1 MQLLLKSLTQELQT
15 ILPDATLQ
23 TVLLPQCSS
32 LQLYLINPQYS
43 LAGLD
48 TSTAQQVMD
57 NPLYWLFCWAS
68 GRVMAQQILAEP
80 ERVKNKVIMDVGSG
94 SGVVA
99 IAAALA
105 GAKKVIASDIDPMAQ
120 KAIALNAQLNGVQL
134 EIIGDYAE
142 YTGDVDMI
150 TIADVLYD
158 RNNMP
163 LLEALV
169 QRAPA
174 VYLADSRVKNF
185 AHPGFIK
192 TGRADG
198 ETFPDLGG
206 FDEFSEVNIYS
217 SLFKDS

>member
-1 MQLLLKSLTQELQT
+1 MQVLLNNLTQELQA

-23 TVLLPQCSS
+23 TVLLPECST
-32 LQLYLINPQYS
+32 LQLYLIDPKYS
-43 LAGLD
+43 IAGLD
-48 TSTAQQVMD
+48 TGTAQQVMD

-80 ERVKNKVIMDVGSG
+80 KRVKNKVIMDVGSG

-120 KAIALNAQLNGVQL
+120 KAIALNAQLNNVQL

-142 YTGDVDMI
+142 YTAYVDMI

-163 LLEALV
+163 LLEVLV
-169 QRAPA
+169 QRAPE

-185 AHPGFIK
+185 AHPGFKK

-217 SLFKDS
+217 SLF